1 MNHYPSNLTDNQWQ
15 VIESPLLSKR
25 IIFTFKTNFFFTK
38 SIKNQ
43 QKMITFAYFLKRKNG
58 ESGKNR

>member
-25 IIFTFKTNFFFTK
+25 IIFTFKTNFF
-38 SIKNQ
+38 S
-43 QKMITFAYFLKRKNG
+43 QKAYKINKIDYFCLLFETQKRRKW
-58 ESGKNR
+58 KK